1 MSNAISPMIKIM
13 NNFCDLGDFE
23 LIFFFD
29 DSRVK
34 KEKNVGFTFSV
45 YALPIV
51 QKKEIKLF

>member
-1 MSNAISPMIKIM
+1 M
-13 NNFCDLGDFE
+13 NNFCDLSDFE
-23 LIFFFD
+23 LIFFFY

-51 QKKEIKLF
+51 QKKNQVILVCWIKI